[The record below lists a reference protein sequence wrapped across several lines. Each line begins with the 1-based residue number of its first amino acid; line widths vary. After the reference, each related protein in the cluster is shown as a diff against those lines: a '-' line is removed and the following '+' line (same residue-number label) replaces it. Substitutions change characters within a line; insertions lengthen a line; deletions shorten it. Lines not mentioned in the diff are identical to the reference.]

1 MKLLRRQQSDDN
13 DTSHKLGFKMGAEV
27 KFSHRFFANHG
38 VKYIELGKGVIQGKM
53 MPDKNSLPK
62 LLVRFPY
69 HKEFYTEPL
78 LHQLL
83 ATSRVESDKRISA
96 LLEIH
101 PVYLEKA

>member
-1 MKLLRRQQSDDN
+1 MKILRRHQSDDN

-27 KFSHRFFANHG
+27 KISKRFFCNHG
-38 VKYIELGKGVIQGKM
+38 VKYIDLGKGVIQGKI

-69 HKEFYTEPL
+69 HREFYTESL
-78 LHQLL
+78 LHSLL
-83 ATSRVESDKRISA
+83 ATSKVENDKSISA

>member
-1 MKLLRRQQSDDN
+1 MNLLRRHQSDN

-27 KFSHRFFANHG
+27 KISKRFFCNHG
-38 VKYIELGKGVIQGKM
+38 VKYIDLGKGVIQGKI

-78 LHQLL
+78 LHSLL
-83 ATSRVESDKRISA
+83 ATSKVESNKSISA

-101 PVYLEKA
+101 PVYLEKV